1 MNPKETVALTR
12 YVRAMCPQQKFDEYT
27 ADAWHDL
34 LSEYGL
40 DEARAAAVVVG
51 KRQPFVSPAEI
62 IAVIRQWRTD
72 NARDIQGPG
81 LPAAVPDADPDDVQ
95 AYLAALR
102 QQRMRAG
109 DGLELKPRPMAAL
122 LRGVGQKV
130 PDKDTPAV
138 GPLGVGCSHCG
149 AKPLHACR
157 SGGDRRLS
165 LFHPS
170 RIDAARG
177 GVARV
182 SADEEIARRKAAAAA
197 ALAELPPGTVIEPQD
212 DFVKPQRGVSS

>member
-1 MNPKETVALTR
+1 MTPDETG
-12 YVRAMCPQQKFDEYT
+12 
-27 ADAWHDL
+27 DL
-34 LSEYGL
+34 LELLAAANVLNRLEERTPDVWHAALGDLEYG
-40 DEARAAAVVVG
+40 DCMRAAAILIRTQQWVKIADIRIGVG
-51 KRQPFVSPAEI
+51 KLRGE
-62 IAVIRQWRTD
+62 

-81 LPAAVPDADPDDVQ
+81 LPAAVPDADPDDVH

-102 QQRMRAG
+102 QQRTRAG

-177 GVARV
+177 GIARA
-182 SADEEIARRKAAAAA
+182 SAEEEIARRKAAAAA

-212 DFVKPQRGVSS
+212 DFVKRQRGASS